1 MHPCQAGPHLPC
13 SVLADPGA
21 FVVNVNIVVVANAL
35 LGEATNMQEFG
46 AVFGIKMMPS
56 HFLGGNS
63 LISHTMLMSWGGREN
78 NSSRSPSVTKEENST
93 FICCGRSE
101 QAGGGGYSQTW
112 LCTSSAVL
120 PSITAQ
126 ALSSPASIHFAASLL
141 LVQMQLGD
149 AE

>member
-1 MHPCQAGPHLPC
+1 ML
-13 SVLADPGA
+13 SNPGA
-21 FVVNVNIVVVANAL
+21 FGVNINIVVVANAL

-46 AVFGIKMMPS
+46 AVFMMKMMPS

-63 LISHTMLMSWGGREN
+63 LISHTMLMNWGGREN
-78 NSSRSPSVTKEENST
+78 NSSRSLSVTKEESST

-101 QAGGGGYSQTW
+101 QAAGGYSQTW

-120 PSITAQ
+120 PSITTQ
-126 ALSSPASIHFAASLL
+126 AFSSSASIHFAASLL